1 MFTCNRNNIQFSKTA
16 ERWESTWQIRWD
28 HKESVSEHLAKK
40 CHSHNTT
47 YLPIVI
53 NLLFYEPNEQSIK
66 GNSTKVYLLL
76 KRNINL
82 VK

>member
-1 MFTCNRNNIQFSKTA
+1 MFTCNKNNIQFWKTA
-16 ERWESTWQIRWD
+16 ERWAAESLPDKLDEITKR
-28 HKESVSEHLAKK
+28 VRVNTAKK

-66 GNSTKVYLLL
+66 GNSTKV
-76 KRNINL
+76 
-82 VK
+82 